1 MTTVKPHNAE
11 LMQRIEKSLDTM
23 RPYLLTDGG
32 NIEVVGITNDRV
44 LIVRLIGNCEACPM
58 SITTMKAGV
67 EQAILREIPEIL
79 RVEAI

>member
-1 MTTVKPHNAE
+1 MTTVKQHNAE
-11 LMQRIEKSLDTM
+11 LMQRIEKSLDTL
-23 RPYLLTDGG
+23 RPYLETDGG
-32 NIEVVGITNDRV
+32 NIEVVEVTSDHV
-44 LIVRLIGNCEACPM
+44 LKVRLIGNCEACPM